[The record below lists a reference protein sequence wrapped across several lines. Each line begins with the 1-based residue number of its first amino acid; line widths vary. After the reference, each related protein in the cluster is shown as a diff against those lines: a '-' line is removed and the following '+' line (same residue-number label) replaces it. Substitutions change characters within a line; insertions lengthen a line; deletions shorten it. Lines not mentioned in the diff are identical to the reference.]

1 MGVTAFSITESFGKI
16 LEQLRR
22 CFLVSQESEGLSAC
36 VKVIPFCQG
45 DDFVGKPSELFCF
58 RLCGADPLVLDQL
71 LKLIAKKGLPMAR
84 RAVQFS
90 P

>member
-1 MGVTAFSITESFGKI
+1 MGVTAGSITESFGKI

-22 CFLVSQESEGLSAC
+22 GFLVSQESEGLSAC
-36 VKVIPFCQG
+36 VEVVPFRQG
-45 DDFVGKPSELFCF
+45 DDLVGKPPELFCF
-58 RLCGADPLVLDQL
+58 CLGSADSLVLDQL

-84 RAVQFS
+84 STVQFS